1 MESPLST
8 DAVRIVR
15 IPNQYGLHARPAMT
29 FVDLA
34 STFPCDVKVRKGD
47 TEVDGKSI
55 MQMMMLAASK
65 GSELEI
71 TTCGDG
77 AEKACAALR
86 GLVEGGFEEE

>member
-1 MESPLST
+1 LSDT
-8 DAVRIVR
+8 CTVKVTIVNR
-15 IPNQYGLHARPAMT
+15 LGLHARPAMT

-34 STFPCDVKVRKGD
+34 STFACEVRVRKAD

-71 TTCGDG
+71 TAKGAD
-77 AEKACAALR
+77 AEKACAALKA
-86 GLVEGGFEEE
+86 LVDSGFEEE